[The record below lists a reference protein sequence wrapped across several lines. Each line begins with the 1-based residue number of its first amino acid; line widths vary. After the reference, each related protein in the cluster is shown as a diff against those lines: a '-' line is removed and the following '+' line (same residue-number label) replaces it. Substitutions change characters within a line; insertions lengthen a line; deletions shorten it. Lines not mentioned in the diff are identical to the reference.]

1 MRYNSPGLRPLNVIE
16 RQVILLRLEV
26 LGNNKTQTAISLGI
40 SLRTL
45 QRKLQQYDRAKRQS
59 NGSLKSSVESTEEA
73 SIHLGE

>member
-1 MRYNSPGLRPLNVIE
+1 MRYNSPCLLPLDVIE

-45 QRKLQQYDRAKRQS
+45 QRKLHQYDRTKRQS
-59 NGSLKSSVESTEEA
+59 NNGLKSAVESTEES

>member
-1 MRYNSPGLRPLNVIE
+1 MRYNSPGLLPLHVIE
-16 RQVILLRLEV
+16 KQVILLRLEV

-45 QRKLQQYDRAKRQS
+45 QRKLQQYDRVKRQPS
-59 NGSLKSSVESTEEA
+59 GGLKSSAESTEES